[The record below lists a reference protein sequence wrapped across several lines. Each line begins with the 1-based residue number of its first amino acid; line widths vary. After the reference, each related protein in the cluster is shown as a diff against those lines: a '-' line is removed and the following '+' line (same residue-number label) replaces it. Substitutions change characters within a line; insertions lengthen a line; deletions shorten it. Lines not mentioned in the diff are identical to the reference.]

1 MKFYKDVF
9 GWENIT
15 PPSTCPE
22 TGKKNTEPEYYMFQ
36 KDKSHGS
43 FKKVERLNHL
53 SPGMHPDNADKQK
66 FAVTVT
72 ITTDN
77 MEETM
82 KAVEEAGG
90 SLYMWVCHL
99 ITLKQDNS

>member
-9 GWENIT
+9 GWEYI
-15 PPSTCPE
+15 PSSSTCPE
-22 TGKKNTEPEYYMFQ
+22 TGEKITEPNFMMF
-36 KDKSHGS
+36 KKGNCHGS
-43 FKKVERLNHL
+43 FRKVGPLDHL
-53 SPGMHPDNADKQK
+53 SPSTHPDNADKQK
-66 FAVTVT
+66 VSVTVT

-90 SLYMWVCHL
+90 SIYM
-99 ITLKQDNS
+99 